1 MIDLKMS
8 QQVIENI
15 RNLLSL
21 ELSRSGSGTMIYK
34 QGHSL
39 YLNGQCSLLSES
51 EQHFRFLIDDKYGD
65 FIVEVSLEKEP
76 QLQCTCQSATLCRHQ
91 TAALLQLEEL
101 IRLKED
107 KIIHEGI
114 KYTRKGMIQ
123 RVIEERKKKAE
134 QARYSIEFSDN
145 IFGEHVLT
153 NERGVQYKLTFR
165 DINRKHGYCNCPDY
179 RINRL
184 GTCKHLIYAFTQ
196 LQNDPDRIPQTPI
209 PYPFI
214 EVFLNPFRNN
224 KISYF
229 FPEKITGQIAELF
242 YRYFGNRNFIE
253 EDDIERFTGFLN
265 NTHRF
270 KKILVRPEVYEK
282 VKKVTKQLAISRVK
296 ENKKLNL
303 NLLKTNLLPFQVDG
317 VEFATFNIGA
327 MLADDIE
334 LGRITQAVATAIMKK
349 DLFGF
354 SRTLII
360 CPANLRHHWKREI
373 ENLSNERLCII
384 ERQPEDQAGIYQ
396 NAKDF
401 FILINYDKI
410 NQYLEVI
417 KESPPDLII
426 LDEAQRI
433 KNYESDISVS
443 ISSIP
448 RKHTL
453 LLSGNLYN
461 YHLIELYA
469 LMMHVD
475 QELLSPLWDFSY
487 RYCIFDNH
495 SSNRIIG
502 FYNLDELDQRIE
514 KIVLHRTKEQVIRHL
529 PKVSYVDL
537 PVPLHPVQ
545 IKIQLGLAKELLEIL
560 QKKIISQFELQ
571 QAVELIRKLRMV
583 ADSSF
588 LVDDMTNLSPKTE
601 ELKSLLTERLNIRKK
616 RKKVIIFTEWKRMA
630 QVISRVLRLCK
641 IKFVEITDETPE
653 KQRTLSLKSFTTDP
667 DCLVLVSSCATLD
680 ESEIKASDIVIHFDI
695 PADRSLKSLRMGSIS
710 GIIQRDGNLTCF
722 NLYSKNSIEERLN
735 AGMEINLHEKGKKKE
750 TDIPTEIPKLI
761 KSELIETLTDI
772 INQGSEAD
780 ESIQETLQRDESG
793 QMVIDFASEEEISKV
808 QKKSTS
814 ELSDFVF
821 SDSLD
826 LDEDKILQTLTNSTS
841 LVAEMLKLATSDKA
855 DVQNYSPDFDPE
867 NGEILLRFKLLRKA

>member
-1 MIDLKMS
+1 
-8 QQVIENI
+8 
-15 RNLLSL
+15 
-21 ELSRSGSGTMIYK
+21 
-34 QGHSL
+34 
-39 YLNGQCSLLSES
+39 
-51 EQHFRFLIDDKYGD
+51 
-65 FIVEVSLEKEP
+65 
-76 QLQCTCQSATLCRHQ
+76 
-91 TAALLQLEEL
+91 
-101 IRLKED
+101 
-107 KIIHEGI
+107 
-114 KYTRKGMIQ
+114 
-123 RVIEERKKKAE
+123 
-134 QARYSIEFSDN
+134 
-145 IFGEHVLT
+145 
-153 NERGVQYKLTFR
+153 
-165 DINRKHGYCNCPDY
+165 
-179 RINRL
+179 
-184 GTCKHLIYAFTQ
+184 
-196 LQNDPDRIPQTPI
+196 
-209 PYPFI
+209 
-214 EVFLNPFRNN
+214 
-224 KISYF
+224 
-229 FPEKITGQIAELF
+229 
-242 YRYFGNRNFIE
+242 
-253 EDDIERFTGFLN
+253 
-265 NTHRF
+265 
-270 KKILVRPEVYEK
+270 
-282 VKKVTKQLAISRVK
+282 
-296 ENKKLNL
+296 
-303 NLLKTNLLPFQVDG
+303 
-317 VEFATFNIGA
+317 
-327 MLADDIE
+327 
-334 LGRITQAVATAIMKK
+334 
-349 DLFGF
+349 
-354 SRTLII
+354 
-360 CPANLRHHWKREI
+360 
-373 ENLSNERLCII
+373 
-384 ERQPEDQAGIYQ
+384 
-396 NAKDF
+396 
-401 FILINYDKI
+401 
-410 NQYLEVI
+410 
-417 KESPPDLII
+417 
-426 LDEAQRI
+426 
-433 KNYESDISVS
+433 
-443 ISSIP
+443 
-448 RKHTL
+448 
-453 LLSGNLYN
+453 
-461 YHLIELYA
+461 
-469 LMMHVD
+469 
-475 QELLSPLWDFSY
+475 LLSPLWDFSY

-616 RKKVIIFTEWKRMA
+616 RKKVIIFTEWKRMS
-630 QVISRVLRLCK
+630 QVISRVLRLSK

-793 QMVIDFASEEEISKV
+793 QMVINFASEEEISKV